1 MDEHSRIKEIR
12 GFVSVFLKN
21 LRWTFLAFVLG
32 WLFVSLLNLIPKDSL
47 QVIRQTYPLST
58 PLYLFYIVILVLIY
72 NVYNPSEK
80 LFVRFKN
87 NYELEKPP
95 FTYVHGITVFLI
107 SSILLSFIFI
117 IKPYIVAFIF
127 IPFVAFL
134 IACFFKTPKTQ
145 QAQSDEEH
153 SQRKKDDNASLFHD
167 DPIRSPDEDTFGRDT
182 FVNDIYKQITKY
194 SSCSSYVF
202 GILGTWGTG
211 KTSVLNLL
219 RYKLTS
225 NAKDNENEKIMV
237 LDFDP
242 WDFSPKV
249 NLINAFYERLY
260 KALNQEYLLSG
271 IKNTFKNYLKIIS
284 PGLKLHSFG
293 MTVNLNYQSPEAI
306 KKEIEMCLR
315 NIGKKVVIFIDDIDR
330 LDKERILQVFE
341 IVKRSANL
349 NKTIFILSFD
359 VDIVSRIV
367 DGNFVNGKSFI
378 EKIIQSPINL
388 PAIEQVTIKNYVFG
402 NLELLFNKIKIDQK
416 EINGFKNEVLPG
428 NFKEFYKSYGER
440 LFSTLR
446 HAIRYLNAINITLPA
461 IKDEVNLHDFLLLE
475 LIRIFYPD
483 VYDDI
488 WNNQSLFI
496 TPSIEFE
503 PSLRILYATEPTYR
517 KDLHDKIK
525 TYLDRIKNNYEQNK
539 YEILE
544 YLLKTLF
551 PLVKI
556 ASSDDT
562 TSHSI
567 TNQDRIA
574 KRIFV
579 PEVFP
584 KYFMLKVPH
593 DEIPDKEIKTLID
606 KWDEQGTDADTVKND
621 LLSYKENQQLS
632 KLFEKLSEF
641 KYTLNNTAAER
652 VIEVLYK
659 NIDEFVDEDLSGTKI
674 VVISHLIIYLIN
686 DNISSDRVEQII
698 LDLIK
703 DTPSIPLAES
713 VITFCKTE
721 SSGGNLFTIYANIHI
736 NELEKAF
743 LSKLHHEL
751 IEDRKNI
758 FNKYPDYW
766 PFILMQWAKI
776 NDHEK
781 ANMNDY
787 VVSLID
793 NNPNYLGKL
802 ITLLNRENSSKA
814 IFDSKKLYDSCK
826 KVSSNTTLTQESKN
840 AIASFIK
847 DYKNTETTRIKEIR
861 EQSDKDKYNKLDNE
875 IEKYL
880 IEKKYKEALDALDKL
895 SELQAESVRDLSEQ
909 RIAQIHCRKWKCLL
923 ELSLNNYNPLKEYFD
938 RANDIANDENSINNL
953 INSSY
958 PTVND
963 QPNFQI
969 YYCLFYFLKWHF
981 SEQQEEKEN
990 IKSSFLLHYALIA
1003 EKGEQNIKELAEELK
1018 KKMGIP
1024 D

>member
-1 MDEHSRIKEIR
+1 
-12 GFVSVFLKN
+12 
-21 LRWTFLAFVLG
+21 
-32 WLFVSLLNLIPKDSL
+32 
-47 QVIRQTYPLST
+47 
-58 PLYLFYIVILVLIY
+58 
-72 NVYNPSEK
+72 
-80 LFVRFKN
+80 
-87 NYELEKPP
+87 
-95 FTYVHGITVFLI
+95 
-107 SSILLSFIFI
+107 
-117 IKPYIVAFIF
+117 
-127 IPFVAFL
+127 
-134 IACFFKTPKTQ
+134 
-145 QAQSDEEH
+145 
-153 SQRKKDDNASLFHD
+153 
-167 DPIRSPDEDTFGRDT
+167 
-182 FVNDIYKQITKY
+182 
-194 SSCSSYVF
+194 
-202 GILGTWGTG
+202 LGTWGTG

-242 WDFSPKV
+242 WDFYPKV

-341 IVKRSANL
+341 IVKRFANL

-378 EKIIQSPINL
+378 EKIIQNPINL

-416 EINGFKNEVLPG
+416 EINGFKNEVLPC

-496 TPSIEFE
+496 IPSE
-503 PSLRILYATEPTYR
+503 PFLKILYATEPTYR

-606 KWDEQGTDADTVKND
+606 KWNEQGTDADTVKND

-641 KYTLNNTAAER
+641 KYTLNNTAAKR

-659 NIDEFVDEDLSGTKI
+659 NIDEFVDETNYETSIKG
-674 VVISHLIIYLIN
+674 ISFLIIYIVN
-686 DNISSDRVEQII
+686 DRILASEIEGLL

-703 DTPSIPLAES
+703 NTTSVPLATS
-713 VITFCKTE
+713 ILLLCKKMNTQ
-721 SSGGNLFTIYANIHI
+721 SNLYNISTDI
-736 NELEKAF
+736 I
-743 LSKLHHEL
+743 KLNNMFADRLNIEL
-751 IEDRKNI
+751 IEKNKNI
-758 FNKYPDYW
+758 LKEYSKNNYW
-766 PFILMQWAKI
+766 LSILKVWASISSSTKQ
-776 NDHEK
+776 
-781 ANMNDY
+781 NMNNY
-787 VVSLID
+787 IFSLIKK
-793 NNPNYLGKL
+793 NPNYLESIVSTIMGDDEL
-802 ITLLNRENSSKA
+802 RQYIDES
-814 IFDSKKLYDSCK
+814 KLYEYCK
-826 KVSSNTTLTQESKN
+826 KALSNSDSDIPKKIVIENYIRAYEN
-840 AIASFIK
+840 AQLQSTK
-847 DYKNTETTRIKEIR
+847 GIKE
-861 EQSDKDKYNKLDNE
+861 QSQKNRYNQLRSEAEKSFNE
-875 IEKYL
+875 GKFN
-880 IEKKYKEALDALDKL
+880 EALEKL
-895 SELQAESVRDLSEQ
+895 EESS
-909 RIAQIHCRKWKCLL
+909 RIAETLSNGSTINQVQKTQTKLNKWICLL
-923 ELSLNNYNPLKEYFD
+923 ELALNKYSPLPEYFK
-938 RANDIANDENSINNL
+938 RALSIANDENSIKNL
-953 INSSY
+953 IDSSY
-958 PTVND
+958 PGVND

-981 SEQQEEKEN
+981 SEQQEEEEN

-1003 EKGEQNIKELAEELK
+1003 DKGEQNIKERAEELK
-1018 KKMGIP
+1018 RKMGIP